1 MESPENMV
9 CVIWINIADKLVLY
23 RLSMKSTFNK
33 DQKDKIKQ
41 YKRQHN
47 NMHLQAQCLLFTYL
61 INSFNVNWMLS
72 IIPEIIPELARLTT
86 KVSSSTCS
94 IT

>member
-1 MESPENMV
+1 MYLSLTKKDVKIMESPENMV
-9 CVIWINIADKLVLY
+9 CVIWINIADKLVLIY

-61 INSFNVNWMLS
+61 INSFLKC
-72 IIPEIIPELARLTT
+72 ELNA
-86 KVSSSTCS
+86 VHHP
-94 IT
+94 